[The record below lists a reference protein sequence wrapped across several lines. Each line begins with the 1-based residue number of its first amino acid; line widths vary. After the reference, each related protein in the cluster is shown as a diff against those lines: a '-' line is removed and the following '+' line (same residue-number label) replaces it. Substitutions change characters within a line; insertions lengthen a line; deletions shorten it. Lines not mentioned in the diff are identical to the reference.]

1 MIRVAVCICLLSG
14 CATGRIIDNVTQ
26 GTTNEIVRE
35 LDHIKGIDYKLDETV
50 KNADQNRRAIETA
63 FESFNRIEN
72 RLERMETKL
81 DIEMEEIRRLR
92 RDLRKRKLIS
102 LNMEVDG

>member
-1 MIRVAVCICLLSG
+1 MYLILAALIFSG
-14 CATGRIIDNVTQ
+14 CATGRILDNVTQ

-63 FESFNRIEN
+63 FESLNRIES
-72 RLERMETKL
+72 KL
-81 DIEMEEIRRLR
+81 DRMNIKLDRETEEIRRLCR
-92 RDLRKRKLIS
+92 ALEKRKLIS
-102 LNMEVDG
+102 LNMEGAE

>member
-1 MIRVAVCICLLSG
+1 MYLILAALIFSG
-14 CATGRIIDNVTQ
+14 CATGRILDNVTQ

-35 LDHIKGIDYKLDETV
+35 LDHIKGMDFKLEETI

-63 FESFNRIEN
+63 YEMFARIEN

-81 DIEMEEIRRLR
+81 DKEMEEIRRLR
-92 RDLRKRKLIS
+92 RDLRKRRLIS
-102 LNMEVDG
+102 LNMEGE

>member
-1 MIRVAVCICLLSG
+1 MYLILAALIFSG
-14 CATGRIIDNVTQ
+14 CATGRILDNVTQ

-35 LDHIKGIDYKLDETV
+35 LDHIKGMDFKLEETI

-63 FESFNRIEN
+63 YEMFARIEN

-81 DIEMEEIRRLR
+81 DKEMEEIRRLR

-102 LNMEVDG
+102 LNMEGE